1 MDDAQLRQIWAV
13 FSAESRDYAQTIAT
27 AALEMERGVD
37 RSVLERVRRAAHS
50 LKGAAGTLGVQDL
63 EQIAHSMEECLA
75 HARSGTA
82 FPAASV
88 QALLAAARSIEELLD
103 RGDAGELPA
112 AERLPG
118 VLAILGHAPNEPA
131 DASPE
136 LPAEN
141 APPASGL
148 LEALTAHL
156 ERLASPFVADR
167 EGEIAAAARRARELA
182 VHGHADLCERL
193 ARSFEAMGAGGTEA
207 PRAVAA
213 AAGFVVEL
221 RQALGGPGPAVA
233 PHRSSPDERA
243 VRVSAAA
250 LDSVARHVELL
261 AVAQARV
268 EPRAR
273 GLLAIHT
280 ACEEALRAVAGEA
293 EASGAAHAGV
303 ERLRDLVQELG
314 SLGREALHEAAR
326 QRVEAAALR
335 EDLRGLRMIPAAAVL
350 EPLRRTAREA
360 AGLLGKEVALQLSGT
375 EVRIDRHVIEELRPA
390 LVHLVRNAV
399 DHGIEPPAARRDA
412 GKPAAGTVRV
422 EVEPRGSRVAVVVAD
437 DGAGVDRGRI
447 RERAARSGL
456 LAEAEAATLDEAGC
470 LGLLFQPGFST
481 ADEVTSVSG
490 RGVGLDVVRDVATRL
505 QGTVSIESTPGKGT
519 RFLLDLPLT
528 LATTS
533 GILLRLGGT
542 LAAVPSEAVERVV
555 RLRRAD
561 LGTVAG
567 RARARI
573 GDTQVPYAPLGQVL
587 GMPHAAWGAPAEVQP
602 AVVLALGGERMA
614 FGVDEV
620 LAKQDLVVSSL
631 GRICAPVAHL
641 AGAALLEQGSLVGVL
656 NAAEILARAR
666 RGFTVGPADAP
677 RPRIVLADDS
687 PTTRAA
693 MTTILEIAGYAVA
706 PAADGEEAL
715 RCLAD
720 SPCRLVVSDVQMPRL
735 DGLGL
740 TRRIRSDPKLQS
752 VPVILV
758 TSLDSPEDRAA
769 GLEAGADAYLVK
781 HQVERGMLLEMVRRL
796 LPEPP

>member
-1 MDDAQLRQIWAV
+1 VDDAQLRQIWAV
-13 FSAESRDYAQTIAT
+13 FSAESRDYVQTIA
-27 AALEMERGVD
+27 AGALELERGVD
-37 RSVLERVRRAAHS
+37 PSLLERVRRAAHS
-50 LKGAAGTLGVQDL
+50 LKGAAGTLGLENL
-63 EQIAHSMEECLA
+63 EQIAHAMEECLA
-75 HARSGTA
+75 HARIGTT

-88 QALLAAARSIEELLD
+88 QTLLAAARSVEEVLD
-103 RGDAGELPA
+103 RGDAGEEPV
-112 AERLPG
+112 AERLSG
-118 VLAILGHAPNEPA
+118 LVAVLASAPNELPHA
-131 DASPE
+131 PPE
-136 LPAEN
+136 
-141 APPASGL
+141 PPASKAAPASDI
-148 LEALTAHL
+148 LEAVAAHL
-156 ERLASPFVADR
+156 RRLASPFVVDR
-167 EGEIAAAARRARELA
+167 EGEIAAAARRARELGA
-182 VHGHADLCERL
+182 HGHADRCERL

-213 AAGFVVEL
+213 AAGVLVEL
-221 RQALGGPGPAVA
+221 RRALGGPGPAAA
-233 PHRSSPDERA
+233 PRRPPPGDRA

-273 GLLAIHT
+273 SLLGIHA
-280 ACEEALRAVAGEA
+280 ACEEALRTAAGEA
-293 EASGAAHAGV
+293 EGSTALAGV
-303 ERLRDLVQELG
+303 ERLRELVREIG

-335 EDLRGLRMIPAAAVL
+335 EDLRGLRMIPAAAAL

-375 EVRIDRHVIEELRPA
+375 EVRIDRHVVEELRPA

-399 DHGIEPPAARRDA
+399 DHGIEPPAARGDA

-437 DGAGVDRGRI
+437 DGAGVDHARI
-447 RERAARSGL
+447 REKAARSGL
-456 LAEAEAATLDEAGC
+456 VAQAEAATLDDAAC
-470 LGLLFQPGFST
+470 LGLLFRPGFST
-481 ADEVTSVSG
+481 ADEVTSISG

-519 RFLLDLPLT
+519 RFVLDLPLT

-542 LAAVPSEAVERVV
+542 LAAVPSEAVERVL

-567 RARARI
+567 RVSARI
-573 GDTQVPYAPLGQVL
+573 GDAQVPYAPLGQVL
-587 GMPHAAWGAPAEVQP
+587 GMAHAAWGAPAEVQP
-602 AVVLALGGERMA
+602 AIVLALGGERMA

-620 LAKQDLVVSSL
+620 LGKQELVVSSL
-631 GRICAPVAHL
+631 GPICAPVAHL
-641 AGAALLEQGSLVGVL
+641 AGVALLEEGSLVGVL
-656 NAAEILARAR
+656 NAAEVLARAR
-666 RGFTVGPADAP
+666 RGLAAGPADAP
-677 RPRIVLADDS
+677 RPRILVADDS

-693 MTTILEIAGYAVA
+693 MTTILEIAGYAIA
-706 PAADGEEAL
+706 PAADGEDAM
-715 RCLAD
+715 RRLAD

-752 VPVILV
+752 IPVILV

-796 LPEPP
+796 LPESP

>member
-1 MDDAQLRQIWAV
+1 VDDAQLRQIWSL
-13 FSAESRDYAQTIAT
+13 FSAESRDYAQTIA
-27 AALEMERGVD
+27 AGALELERGVD
-37 RSVLERVRRAAHS
+37 KSLLERVRRAAHS
-50 LKGAAGTLGVQDL
+50 LKGAAATLGIEDL
-63 EQIAHSMEECLA
+63 AQIAHSMEECLA
-75 HARSGTA
+75 HAETA
-82 FPAASV
+82 PTFPADSV
-88 QALLAAARSIEELLD
+88 QALLAAARSVEEVLD
-103 RGDAGELPA
+103 RGDAGELGA

-118 VLAILGHAPNEPA
+118 LLAALGSAPNELA
-131 DASPE
+131 DAAPE
-136 LPAEN
+136 LPAGK
-141 APPASGL
+141 APPASAV
-148 LEALTAHL
+148 LEALAAHL
-156 ERLASPFVADR
+156 GRLTSPFVADR

-182 VHGHADLCERL
+182 THGHAELCERL
-193 ARSFEAMGAGGTEA
+193 ARSFEAMEAGGTEA

-213 AAGFVVEL
+213 AAGFIVEL
-221 RQALGGPGPAVA
+221 RQALGGPDPAVA
-233 PHRSSPDERA
+233 PRHPSPGERA
-243 VRVSAAA
+243 VRVSTAA

-273 GLLAIHT
+273 SLLAIHA
-280 ACEEALRAVAGEA
+280 ACEEALRTAADEA
-293 EASGAAHAGV
+293 EASGTALAGV
-303 ERLRDLVQELG
+303 ERLRELVQEVG

-360 AGLLGKEVALQLSGT
+360 AGLLGKEVALLLSGT
-375 EVRIDRHVIEELRPA
+375 EVRIDRHVVEELRPA

-399 DHGIEPPAARRDA
+399 DHGIEPPAARRAA
-412 GKPAAGTVRV
+412 GKPAEGTVRV

-447 RERAARSGL
+447 REKAVRCGL
-456 LAEAEAATLDEAGC
+456 VAETEVATLDDAAC
-470 LGLLFQPGFST
+470 LGLLFHPGFST
-481 ADEVTSVSG
+481 ASEVTSVSG

-505 QGTVSIESTPGKGT
+505 QGTVSIESTPGEGT

-542 LAAVPSEAVERVV
+542 LAAVPSEAVERVL
-555 RLRRAD
+555 RLRRAE

-567 RARARI
+567 RACARI
-573 GDTQVPYAPLGQVL
+573 GDAQVAYAPLGQVL
-587 GMPHAAWGAPAEVQP
+587 GMPQASWSAPAEVQP
-602 AVVLALGGERMA
+602 AIVLALGGERMT

-620 LAKQDLVVSSL
+620 LGKQDLVVSSL
-631 GRICAPVAHL
+631 GRICARVAHL
-641 AGAALLEQGSLVGVL
+641 AGAALLEEGSLVGVL
-656 NAAEILARAR
+656 NAAEIMVRAR
-666 RGFTVGPADAP
+666 RGFAAGPSEAP
-677 RPRIVLADDS
+677 RPRIVVADDS

-693 MTTILEIAGYAVA
+693 MTTILEIAGYAIA

-715 RCLAD
+715 RRLAD

-735 DGLGL
+735 DGLEL
-740 TRRIRSDPKLQS
+740 TRRIRSDPQLQS
-752 VPVILV
+752 IPVILV

-781 HQVERGMLLEMVRRL
+781 REVERGMLLEMVRRL
-796 LPEPP
+796 LPEPQ